1 MVFFQQKRQ
10 NHCNCDKCTNI
21 QGGGRVSSI
30 SEQFTVSM
38 KFPLTVRPIK
48 LKENKM
54 KKPHGKLPN
63 VHPK

>member
-21 QGGGRVSSI
+21 QGGDMHSTQGNVFGGSSQAI
-30 SEQFTVSM
+30 
-38 KFPLTVRPIK
+38 PHALYNLRN
-48 LKENKM
+48 NKM